1 MLDKQHLMLYNVY
14 SLEGIHMAVVH
25 LLFDTETLG
34 LYERAVVT
42 TLACTAFSFEGD
54 ESYDDIVAAGFF
66 TKFKGSEQVQ
76 VFKRETTASTLAF
89 WKQQTKEAQ
98 EMSILPRADDVTLV
112 EGLTKLTEWI
122 ESTGYDWKR
131 SFVWC
136 RGNAFDFP
144 KIESLFADANMKVP
158 FNTWKIRD
166 TRTMIDCLT
175 GSENGGYNLRDGE
188 PKSFIKHHALHDA
201 ALDCARMKE
210 IYRSLNEA

>member
-1 MLDKQHLMLYNVY
+1 
-14 SLEGIHMAVVH
+14 MAVVH
-25 LLFDTETLG
+25 LNFDTETLG

-54 ESYDDIVAAGFF
+54 ETYDQIVENGFF
-66 TKFKGSEQVQ
+66 TKFNGAEQLSVY
-76 VFKRETTASTLAF
+76 KRETTPSTVA
-89 WKQQTKEAQ
+89 WWRDQTKEAQ
-98 EMSILPRADDVTLV
+98 AMSIMPSKFDVSLV
-112 EGLTKLTEWI
+112 EGLTKLSNWI
-122 ESTGYDWKR
+122 ETSGYDLKR

-144 KIESLFADANMKVP
+144 KIESLFADAGLKVP

-175 GSENGGYNLRDGE
+175 GSDNGGYNLRDGE

-201 ALDCARMKE
+201 ALDCARMME
-210 IYRSLNEA
+210 IYRTLNSES